1 MIEALKEIYNFKGLK
16 TKAPKLTPEETA
28 WHEMGKAIIS
38 ENWVKIKQI
47 ADRDQLTSAEYLD
60 RVAMAACYV
69 YAAKREP
76 TRCKE
81 WSAIE
86 TLLGTIHY
94 PEWAEALEGRAANV

>member
-28 WHEMGKAIIS
+28 WHEMGKA
-38 ENWVKIKQI
+38 I

-94 PEWAEALEGRAANV
+94 PEWAEALEGRAAND

>member
-1 MIEALKEIYNFKGLK
+1 
-16 TKAPKLTPEETA
+16 
-28 WHEMGKAIIS
+28 
-38 ENWVKIKQI
+38 
-47 ADRDQLTSAEYLD
+47 
-60 RVAMAACYV
+60 VAMAACYV

-94 PEWAEALEGRAANV
+94 PEWAEALEGRAAND

>member
-1 MIEALKEIYNFKGLK
+1 MIEALREIYNLKGTK
-16 TKAPKLTPEETA
+16 AKAPKLTPEETA
-28 WHEMGKAIIS
+28 WHEMGKAIMS
-38 ENWVKIKQI
+38 ENWVKVKQI
-47 ADRDQLTSAEYLD
+47 AARDQLSGAEYLD

-94 PEWAEALEGRAANV
+94 PEWANALEGRAAND